1 MTACPAGRAQR
12 AGAVAL
18 VCMALLTVS
27 CGFQLRGSQSVRL
40 PPDLKV
46 MRIVMGAGYPPLLVE
61 VRNSLR
67 VLGQVRVTDDIKATV
82 PVLNILREQS
92 VSEVLSVDSTGR
104 INAYLLNYR
113 IDFSLTG
120 ADGKNLLPAQS
131 IKLQRE
137 YTFDRL
143 NVLATERQAEFLQN
157 EMRRDAAQQI
167 LRRLASLNQLRKTAT
182 DADQP

>member
-1 MTACPAGRAQR
+1 MSPGGSLSVSARMLLLW
-12 AGAVAL
+12 GALAL
-18 VCMALLTVS
+18 AA
-27 CGFQLRGSQSVRL
+27 CGFQLRGSSSVRL
-40 PPDLKV
+40 SPELRV
-46 MRIVMGAGYPPLLVE
+46 MRITMGSGYPPLLVE

-67 VLGQVRVTDDIKATV
+67 ILGQVRVTDDVKAAV
-82 PVLNILREQS
+82 PVLNLHREQS
-92 VSEVLSVDSTGR
+92 QSEVLSVDSTGR

-120 ADGKNLLPAQS
+120 ADGKVLLPSQS

-143 NVLATERQAEFLQN
+143 NVLATERQSEFLQN

-167 LRRLASLNQLRKTAT
+167 LRRLASLNSASKAVP